1 MEAIDALSWVH
12 PAAPLLAFFF
22 IRIVEGQGKG
32 VDLLIPSRRSFPRRR
47 TRRYPFPRKRERGES
62 SILMVRGK
70 TEMKR
75 IENAASRQVTFSKR
89 RNGLLK
95 KAFELSVLCDVE
107 IGLIVF
113 SPRGKLYEFSSSSLQ
128 STIERYR
135 ERTKED
141 TSSTTREQD
150 AKRKYEAESLSKKLE
165 DLEASKQKFL
175 GEKLDSC
182 LSEELYEIERKIE
195 KSLRSIR
202 ARKASHDSLTFT
214 ASSSSYAMEV
224 RTCLRS
230 FIFSII

>member
-1 MEAIDALSWVH
+1 
-12 PAAPLLAFFF
+12 
-22 IRIVEGQGKG
+22 
-32 VDLLIPSRRSFPRRR
+32 
-47 TRRYPFPRKRERGES
+47 
-62 SILMVRGK
+62 MVRGK

-202 ARKASHDSLTFT
+202 ARKYHLIEEQIAEQKEKVSSLEKGNELLHEKVNQLRRLPSTVADEVPSPGTHGQHNEADTQLRIGRPGMETHDMWKG
-214 ASSSSYAMEV
+214 Y
-224 RTCLRS
+224 
-230 FIFSII
+230 